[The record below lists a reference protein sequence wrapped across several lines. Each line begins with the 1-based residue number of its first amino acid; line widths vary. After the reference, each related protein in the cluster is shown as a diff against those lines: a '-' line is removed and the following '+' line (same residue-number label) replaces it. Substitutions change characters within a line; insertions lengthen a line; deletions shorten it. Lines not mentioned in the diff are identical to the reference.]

1 MFPEAEAAI
10 DHRAIEENMRGLQF
24 MTGDSTPAMPAATTP
39 LLKMSALEVP
49 SSPAAAPGR
58 RGPAAAGGLP
68 CSPPAAG
75 GPLVSGACRP
85 PAAPSASRALGGPC
99 CCGGPRAERSR
110 GPARIEPGGPG
121 PSQSASGSQMV
132 LHDIYIYIYIYI

>member
-49 SSPAAAPGR
+49 SSPAAAPGTLAN
-58 RGPAAAGGLP
+58 GQWIPNGAA
-68 CSPPAAG
+68 
-75 GPLVSGACRP
+75 
-85 PAAPSASRALGGPC
+85 
-99 CCGGPRAERSR
+99 
-110 GPARIEPGGPG
+110 
-121 PSQSASGSQMV
+121 
-132 LHDIYIYIYIYI
+132 

>member
-58 RGPAAAGGLP
+58 RGRATLQPPGGGGPASERGLP
-68 CSPPAAG
+68 PP
-75 GPLVSGACRP
+75 CRP
-85 PAAPSASRALGGPC
+85 FGFSCARRSLLLRGPPGGALRGQLGSSRAALDLRKRPVDPKWC
-99 CCGGPRAERSR
+99 C
-110 GPARIEPGGPG
+110 
-121 PSQSASGSQMV
+121 M
-132 LHDIYIYIYIYI
+132 IYIYIYVYIMGGP